1 VASRAA
7 WRGIIAEYA
16 EYLPVSDATPRVTL
30 LEGATPL
37 IPSVHLGP
45 ALPGR
50 LSLFFKYEGLNPTGS
65 FKDRG
70 MTMAISKAV
79 EEGAQATICASTGNT
94 AASAAAYSC
103 RAGLRCAVLIPYGY
117 VALGKLAGALRYGA
131 LTLCLDGNFDDC
143 LRIVRAVV
151 EHYPIAFVNSLN
163 PHRMDGQK
171 TAAFEI
177 CDVLGGPPAYH
188 ALPVGNAG
196 NISANWWGYQH
207 YQEAGKIT
215 ALPRML
221 GFQAEGAAP
230 IYYRRPI
237 EKPQTKAS
245 AIRIGNPARW
255 EDAQAAMDDSG
266 GLVDIV
272 TEDEIRA
279 AYEDLAAQEG
289 IFVEP
294 ASAASVA
301 GVRKLAERGYFGSA
315 PATVVCTVTG
325 HGLKDPDYA
334 LEGVSPGEPLP
345 ADEQVVVEQLGLA
358 APAPA
363 TSPG

>member
-1 VASRAA
+1 MASRAA
-7 WRGIIAEYA
+7 WRGIIEEYT
-16 EYLPVSDATPRVTL
+16 EFLPVSDATPRVTL

-37 IPSVHLGP
+37 IPSAHLGP

-94 AASAAAYSC
+94 AASAAAYSS

-117 VALGKLAGALRYGA
+117 VALGKLAGAIRYGA
-131 LTLCLDGNFDDC
+131 VTLCLDGNFDDC
-143 LRIVRAVV
+143 LRIVRAIV
-151 EHYPIAFVNSLN
+151 ERYPIAFVNSLN
-163 PHRMDGQK
+163 PYRMDGQQ
-171 TAAFEI
+171 TAAFEV
-177 CDVLGGPPAYH
+177 CDVLDGPPDYH

-207 YQEAGKIT
+207 YLEAGRIA

-230 IYYRRPI
+230 IYYGHPI

-255 EDAQAAMDDSG
+255 QDAQAAMDDSG

-272 TEDEIRA
+272 TEAEIRS
-279 AYEDLAAQEG
+279 AYEDLAAREG

-301 GVRKLAERGYFGSA
+301 GVRKLAEGGYFGA
-315 PATVVCTVTG
+315 DPATVVCTVTG

-334 LEGVSPGEPLP
+334 LEGASAGEPIP
-345 ADEQVVVEQLGLA
+345 ADEETVVAVLGLRT
-358 APAPA
+358 PIEV
-363 TSPG
+363 S

>member
-1 VASRAA
+1 MSSRLA
-7 WRGIIAEYA
+7 WRGVIEEYA
-16 EYLPVSDATPRVTL
+16 ELLPVSDQTPRVTL

-37 IPSVHLGP
+37 IPSEHIGP
-45 ALPGR
+45 GLPGR

-70 MTMAISKAV
+70 MTVAVSKAL

-94 AASAAAYSC
+94 AASAAAYSS

-117 VALGKLAGALRYGA
+117 VALGKLAGAIRYGA
-131 LTLCLDGNFDDC
+131 TTLCLEGNFDDC

-151 EHYPIAFVNSLN
+151 ERYPIAFVNSLN
-163 PHRMDGQK
+163 PYRMDGQK

-177 CDVLGGPPAYH
+177 CDVLGQPPDYH

-196 NISANWWGYQH
+196 NISANWWGYEH
-207 YQEAGKIT
+207 YHRAGRI
-215 ALPRML
+215 ARLPKML

-230 IYYRRPI
+230 IYHGKPVAQ
-237 EKPQTKAS
+237 PQTKAS

-255 EDAQAAMDDSG
+255 QDAQAALDNSG
-266 GLVDIV
+266 GHIDIV

-279 AYEDLAAQEG
+279 AYEDLAACEG
-289 IFVEP
+289 IFAEP

-301 GVRKLAERGYFGSA
+301 GVRKLAQRGFFGSE
-315 PATVVCTVTG
+315 PTTVVCTITG

-334 LEGVSPGEPLP
+334 MEGTWPGEPLP
-345 ADEQVVVEQLGLA
+345 PEEETVVEHLGLQ
-358 APAPA
+358 A
-363 TSPG
+363 TVEVT